1 MRHIYSDEEHQFI
14 IDNVEGITL
23 KELTKRFNEKF
34 NLNVTENAIAN
45 RKNILGLRSG
55 IVGGQFQKGHIPANK
70 GKKGYMTP
78 EQYEKC
84 KATMFKKGNIPANHR
99 PIGSERI
106 DKRDG
111 SILVKVKDGQLQKN
125 WMSKSRYIY
134 EQAHGKIPAGH
145 KVIFA
150 DGNNR
155 NFDLDNLILVSNAEE
170 LIMNQR
176 KLMSNDAEFTKTGAV
191 IAKVLNKAKKR

>member
-1 MRHIYSDEEHQFI
+1 MVHKYSAEEHQFL
-14 IDNVEGITL
+14 IDNVKGITL
-23 KELTKRFNEKF
+23 KELTRRFNEKF
-34 NLNVTENAIAN
+34 NTNLTENAISN
-45 RKNILGLRSG
+45 QKTKLGIRSG
-55 IVGGQFQKGHIPANK
+55 IGGQFPKGHIPANK
-70 GKKGYMTP
+70 GKKGYMSP

-106 DKRDG
+106 DNRDG
-111 SILVKVKDGQLQKN
+111 SILIKIQDGHLQKN

-134 EQAHGKIPAGH
+134 EQAHGKIPKGY

-176 KLMSNDAEFTKTGAV
+176 KLMSNDAEFTKTGVV
-191 IAKVLNKAKKR
+191 IAKVLNKAKTR

>member
-150 DGNNR
+150 DGDHS

-170 LIMNQR
+170 LIMNQI
-176 KLMSNDAEFTKTGAV
+176 KLISKEAEFTNNGAV
-191 IAKVLNKAKKR
+191 IEKVLNKSKKR

>member
-1 MRHIYSDEEHQFI
+1 MS
-14 IDNVEGITL
+14 
-23 KELTKRFNEKF
+23 
-34 NLNVTENAIAN
+34 
-45 RKNILGLRSG
+45 
-55 IVGGQFQKGHIPANK
+55 
-70 GKKGYMTP
+70 P

-106 DKRDG
+106 DNRDG
-111 SILVKVKDGQLQKN
+111 SILIKIQDGHLQKN

-134 EQAHGKIPAGH
+134 EQAHGKIPKGY

-176 KLMSNDAEFTKTGAV
+176 KLMSNDAEFTKTGVV